1 MAPRPTPPEPDP
13 ESFLPLSEV
22 AWEILLALSGEE
34 RHGYAILLEVERR
47 TGGRLQL
54 LPGSLYR
61 ALHRMREQRLLEEA
75 DAADPEDPRRRVFR
89 LTELG
94 RSTARAEARRLAD
107 AARAAGAA
115 GLLARGTSR

>member
-1 MAPRPTPPEPDP
+1 MRVPGASTQPDP
-13 ESFLPLSEV
+13 TSFLPLSEV
-22 AWEILLALSGEE
+22 AWEILLALSAEE

-61 ALHRMREQRLLEEA
+61 ALHRMREQGLLEEGA
-75 DAADPEDPRRRVFR
+75 PGDAGDPRRRVFR

-94 RSTARAEARRLAD
+94 RSTAHAEARRLAE

-115 GLLARGTSR
+115 GLLPREETR

>member
-1 MAPRPTPPEPDP
+1 MPETTEADP
-13 ESFLPLSEV
+13 ASFLPLSEV
-22 AWEILLALSGEE
+22 AWEILLALAGEE

-47 TGGRLQL
+47 TRGRLQL

-61 ALHRMREQRLLEEA
+61 ALHRMREQGLLEES
-75 DAADPEDPRRRVFR
+75 DAPDAEDPRRRVFR

-94 RSTARAEARRLAD
+94 RRTASAEARRLAE

-115 GLLARGTSR
+115 GLLAGERTR

>member
-1 MAPRPTPPEPDP
+1 MPDP
-13 ESFLPLSEV
+13 STQPDPTSFLPLSEV
-22 AWEILLALSGEE
+22 AWEILLALSADE

-61 ALHRMREQRLLEEA
+61 ALHRMREQGLLEEGA
-75 DAADPEDPRRRVFR
+75 PGDTGDPRRRVFR

-94 RSTARAEARRLAD
+94 WSTAHAEARRLAE

-115 GLLARGTSR
+115 GLLRREETR

>member
-1 MAPRPTPPEPDP
+1 MRAPDP
-13 ESFLPLSEV
+13 STQPDPSSFLPLSEV
-22 AWEILLALSGEE
+22 AWEILLALTGEE

-61 ALHRMREQRLLEEA
+61 ALQRMREQGLLEEGA
-75 DAADPEDPRRRVFR
+75 PGDEDPRRRVFR

-94 RSTARAEARRLAD
+94 RSTARAEARRLAE

-115 GLLARGTSR
+115 GLLPHEEAR